1 MPLPHFQIQGDVY
14 YITSVIYNR
23 LPVFKQPSFI
33 IPIIDSLNF
42 YRYKQSY
49 RLLGFVI
56 MPDHIHLLIW
66 PHGDTPVGDM
76 MRDLKR
82 FTSGRITR
90 QAEVEGKQEWLNAFH
105 AAGEKTDRAEYKV
118 WQDDYWDKNVFSER
132 MVLEKLNYM
141 HNNPVR
147 AGLTNAAAD
156 YPYSSCRNYELNDE
170 TLIEIDK
177 DWAS

>member
-1 MPLPHFQIQGDVY
+1 MSLPHFQIQGDVY
-14 YITSVIYNR
+14 YITIVLYGR
-23 LPVFKQPSFI
+23 LPVFTRPSFTI
-33 IPIIDSLNF
+33 TIIDSLNF

-56 MPDHIHLLIW
+56 MPDHVHLLIW
-66 PHGDTPVGDM
+66 PYGAIPVGDM

-90 QAEVEGKQEWLNAFH
+90 QAEVEGKREWLGAFR
-105 AAGEKTDRAEYKV
+105 AAGEKTERAEYKV
-118 WQDDYWDKNVFSER
+118 WQDDYWDKNIYSER
-132 MVLEKLNYM
+132 MLIEKLNYI
-141 HNNPVR
+141 HNNPVCN
-147 AGLTNAAAD
+147 GLVSKAVD

-177 DWAS
+177 DWAQ